1 MKLRTYIAGPMRGY
15 ENFNFDKFDE
25 TAEFLKELGHIPIS
39 PAEMD
44 RFYEGWGKYPPED
57 FVATKEDEK
66 RYITRDLEA
75 ILTCHGI
82 YLLPG
87 WELSKGAS
95 LEHALAV
102 FLDLNIY
109 YHPHPT

>member
-15 ENFNFDKFDE
+15 ENSNFDMFDK
-25 TAEFLKELGHIPIS
+25 AEDFLRNQGHIPIS

-66 RYITRDLEA
+66 RFITRDLEV
-75 ILTCHGI
+75 ILTCTGI
-82 YLLPG
+82 CLLPG
-87 WELSKGAS
+87 WEQSKGAR
-95 LEHALAV
+95 LENALAE
-102 FLDLNIY
+102 FLGLKIY
-109 YHPHPT
+109 YYT